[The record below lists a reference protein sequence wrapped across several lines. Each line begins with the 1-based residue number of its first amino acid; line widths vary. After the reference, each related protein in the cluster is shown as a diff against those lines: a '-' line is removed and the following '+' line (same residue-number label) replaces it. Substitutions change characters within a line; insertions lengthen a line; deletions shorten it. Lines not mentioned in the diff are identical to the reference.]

1 MSYRPRRGWP
11 LWLSKRPDMH
21 TTDYDTLRLH
31 PPVADGT
38 VRSTGDDDEGW
49 HLMTPTA
56 TATDR
61 SEEIR
66 VALEATREQPD
77 ELSSLL
83 RAYAQGGK
91 SEQVAEASRSDL
103 ARLLALGRDRVPHP
117 RHTAGPA
124 RAGDVVVAALRSQ
137 IRQLRAQ
144 DPRVRQELPEA
155 VTRMR
160 VATRQ
165 LRSVLHGF
173 SRILDPEQTQPV
185 ADELKWLGAQLAE
198 EHDTE
203 VMIERFTQVIRALPE
218 NLIMG
223 PLASDLERSL
233 GQLAEQGEQT
243 IMAALDSDRYL
254 ALQHKLDQLLE
265 HPPLTRKAE
274 RPAQTELPKAV
285 AKAFRKLDQQ
295 LDVFTALPAG
305 PDRDNALHEARKTGK
320 RVRYMTE
327 VATPVIGSPAR
338 RLRKQTKKLQDLLG
352 DYQDAVVARPILR
365 QLAAAAHDEGH
376 NAFTYGVLYA
386 LEHARME
393 HVLLELPVRLDRLRE
408 DRTLAWLN
416 LKPAGE
422 HDPTPIAPPR
432 LSMAPQ
438 SPETALAG

>member
-1 MSYRPRRGWP
+1 
-11 LWLSKRPDMH
+11 
-21 TTDYDTLRLH
+21 
-31 PPVADGT
+31 
-38 VRSTGDDDEGW
+38 VRSTRDDVEGW

-56 TATDR
+56 TATD
-61 SEEIR
+61 SSDQIR
-66 VALEATREQPD
+66 VALEAARDRPD

-83 RAYAQGGK
+83 RAYTQGAK
-91 SEQVAEASRSDL
+91 SEQVPDVTPSEL
-103 ARLLALGRDRVPHP
+103 VRLLAPSHDRAP
-117 RHTAGPA
+117 RVRHIEGPA
-124 RAGDVVVAALRSQ
+124 RAGDVVLAALRSQ

-173 SRILDPEQTQPV
+173 SRILDPAQTQPI

-223 PLASDLERSL
+223 PLVSDLERSL

-243 IMAALDSDRYL
+243 IMAALNSDRYRT
-254 ALQHKLDQLLE
+254 LQHTLDQLLE
-265 HPPLTRKAE
+265 HPPLTLKAD
-274 RPAQTELPKAV
+274 RPAQTELPRAV
-285 AKAFRKLDQQ
+285 AKAFRKLDRQ
-295 LDVFTALPAG
+295 LDAVTALPAG
-305 PDRDNALHEARKTGK
+305 PDRDAALHEARKVGK

-327 VATPVIGSPAR
+327 VATPVIGPPAR

-352 DYQDAVVARPILR
+352 DYQDAVVARPVLR

-393 HVLLELPVRLDRLRE
+393 HVLRELPTRLDRLRD
-408 DRTLAWLN
+408 DRTLAWLQLN
-416 LKPAGE
+416 PTGQP
-422 HDPTPIAPPR
+422 DPTPITQPR
-432 LSMAPQ
+432 LALARQ
-438 SPETALAG
+438 SPETLAG

>member
-1 MSYRPRRGWP
+1 M
-11 LWLSKRPDMH
+11 
-21 TTDYDTLRLH
+21 TTSTDQRSTTYYDTSRLH
-31 PPVADGT
+31 SPVADGT
-38 VRSTGDDDEGW
+38 VRGTGDDDEGW

-56 TATDR
+56 TATATDR
-61 SEEIR
+61 SDEVR
-66 VALEATREQPD
+66 VALEAAREQPD

-83 RAYAQGGK
+83 RAYTQGAK
-91 SEQVAEASRSDL
+91 SDPVSDATRSEL
-103 ARLLALGRDRVPHP
+103 AHLLAP
-117 RHTAGPA
+117 RHDSARRPGYGAGPA
-124 RAGDVVVAALRSQ
+124 RAGDVVVAALRAQ

-173 SRILDPEQTQPV
+173 SRILDAEQTQPV

-203 VMIERFTQVIRALPE
+203 VMIERFTQVIRGLPE
-218 NLIMG
+218 HLIMG

-233 GQLAEQGEQT
+233 GQLVEQGEQT
-243 IMAALDSDRYL
+243 IMAALDSDRYV
-254 ALQHKLDQLLE
+254 ALQHTLDALLE
-265 HPPLTRKAE
+265 HPPLTRKAD
-274 RPAQTELPKAV
+274 RPAHTELPRAV

-295 LDVFTALPAG
+295 LDAFTALPAG
-305 PDRDNALHEARKTGK
+305 PDRDNALHEARKVGK

-327 VATPVIGSPAR
+327 VAAPVIGSPAR

-352 DYQDAVVARPILR
+352 DYQDAVVARPVLR
-365 QLAAAAHDEGH
+365 QLAADAHDEGH

-393 HVLLELPVRLDRLRE
+393 RVLCKLPTRLDRLHE
-408 DRTLAWLN
+408 DRTLAWLH
-416 LKPAGE
+416 L
-422 HDPTPIAPPR
+422 DPTGPKGAVRSVRPGQAAARPC
-432 LSMAPQ
+432 
-438 SPETALAG
+438 SPVSAMVSVS

>member
-1 MSYRPRRGWP
+1 MTTNTTTNTTTGTEQRGATYYDTAQLRLLVAGVTLRRG
-11 LWLSKRPDMH
+11 S
-21 TTDYDTLRLH
+21 
-31 PPVADGT
+31 G
-38 VRSTGDDDEGW
+38 DDEGW
-49 HLMTPTA
+49 HLTLPA
-56 TATDR
+56 DADAP
-61 SEEIR
+61 EEIR
-66 VALEATREQPD
+66 VPLGPRGEDPPE
-77 ELSSLL
+77 ELRALL
-83 RAYAQGGK
+83 RAYSHDA
-91 SEQVAEASRSDL
+91 ELTPVAEATHSEL
-103 ARLLALGRDRVPHP
+103 ARRLAKNRLPRP
-117 RHTAGPA
+117 RHTDNPA
-124 RAGDVVVAALRSQ
+124 RAGDVILAALRAQ

-185 ADELKWLGAQLAE
+185 ADELKWLGAQLAA

-203 VMIERFTQVIRALPE
+203 VMIERFTQVIRALPGH
-218 NLIMG
+218 LIMG

-243 IMAALDSDRYL
+243 IMAALNSDRYL
-254 ALQHKLDQLLE
+254 ALQHALDHLLE

-274 RPAQTELPKAV
+274 RPAETELPKAV
-285 AKAFRKLDQQ
+285 AKAFRKLDRQ
-295 LDVFTALPAG
+295 LDAFTALPAG
-305 PDRDNALHEARKTGK
+305 PDRDNALHEARKIGK

-327 VATPVIGSPAR
+327 VATPVIGPPAR

-352 DYQDAVVARPILR
+352 DYQDAVVARPVLR

-393 HVLLELPVRLDRLRE
+393 HVLRELPTRLDRLHD
-408 DRTLAWLN
+408 DRTIAWLH
-416 LKPAGE
+416 LKPTGQP
-422 HDPTPIAPPR
+422 DPTPVTPPHLTLAPRP
-432 LSMAPQ
+432 
-438 SPETALAG
+438 PETPLAG